1 MSKTFT
7 SSFNYQS
14 LDSETSQFVQFQTV
28 KIRGFW
34 RQSVRNIIE
43 IGQCLIAVKA
53 RLGHGNFENWLTAE
67 FDWGLW
73 TARKFM
79 QVAEQFKSV
88 NFTETSID
96 ASALYILAAPS
107 TPEEARQEALA
118 RAEAGE
124 AINYTT
130 AKKIK
135 EKYSSPQPKPKP
147 KSQPEVQQPT
157 SVIQSLPEGE
167 PASVATPSTPGAR
180 QRIKHELPT
189 PGSPIIAIRRYN
201 APTIEEEESVEKVL
215 PQPFIKLK
223 KFVEKGTFW
232 KLGEKNY
239 IYCGSPNHSRFRE
252 SLPEKIALSLAFPLN
267 EEYWPVT
274 PAKKALSSMVW
285 FTRFSDQDDLT
296 LREMVEKA
304 LLLSTNYGE
313 PVVFSWLPDIEL
325 LFLAWKLDCVFY
337 AADPDPLRCEAA
349 ILAWK
354 EKGNEVKKVS
364 GLRV

>member
-1 MSKTFT
+1 MPNTFI

-14 LDSETSQFVQFQTV
+14 LDSETSQFVQFQTG
-28 KIRGFW
+28 KIRGLW
-34 RQSVRNIIE
+34 RQSVHNIIE
-43 IGQCLIAVKA
+43 IGQGLIAVKA

-135 EKYSSPQPKPKP
+135 EKYSSPKPKS
-147 KSQPEVQQPT
+147 KSQPEVQQPK
-157 SVIQSLPEGE
+157 SIIQSLLQVE
-167 PASVATPSTPGAR
+167 PTSVPTSSTPDAR
-180 QRIKHELPT
+180 QRIKHEPPAPESL
-189 PGSPIIAIRRYN
+189 IIAIRRYD
-201 APTIEEEESVEKVL
+201 APTIKEEESVEKAPL
-215 PQPFIKLK
+215 QPFSKFK
-223 KFVEKGTFW
+223 KFVKRGTFW

-267 EEYWPVT
+267 EEDWPVT
-274 PAKKALSSMVW
+274 PAKKALSSIVW
-285 FTRFSDQDDLT
+285 FSRFSDQDELT

-313 PVVFSWLPDIEL
+313 PIVFSWFPDIEL

-337 AADPDPLRCEAA
+337 AADPDPSRCEAA

-354 EKGNEVKKVS
+354 EKGNEAKKVS